1 MRWKFTIRINW
12 AIYIGLTSSLL
23 WISSS
28 SSSSS
33 SSSWLGFTS
42 KVHEGGG
49 PRRLQALSRLVR
61 LTRDRQARLQRLQMK
76 DGSRFGAAASRFFL
90 QRLFSAMFALRV
102 ASNEETAW
110 WMVWRQVSRSAVRID
125 HWLWSRWQ
133 AQRVFFKVSLKRP
146 SVALASSDLWQVV
159 VFHPGDMSFL
169 M

>member
-12 AIYIGLTSSLL
+12 TIYIGLTSSLL
-23 WISSS
+23 WI
-28 SSSSS
+28 SS

-61 LTRDRQARLQRLQMK
+61 LMRDRQARLQRLQMK

-133 AQRVFFKVSLKRP
+133 APRVFFKVSLKRFFGVPP
-146 SVALASSDLWQVV
+146 SRWPLVIFGRRWSSILEIC
-159 VFHPGDMSFL
+159 PS
-169 M
+169 